1 MYKELTSNEFENE
14 IKKNPNAVIIDVRTP
29 AEYQSGHIPNALNI
43 DISSAEFPE
52 KIDELDR
59 NKDYYVY
66 CRNGGR
72 STTACQ
78 YMVSVGFKNVNNL
91 FGGVLSYEGELV

>member
-66 CRNGGR
+66 CRSGGR